1 MTPTILRT
9 LVSLALGVSLS
20 LPAQAIVL
28 VNAQSNSGAGE
39 FFGVGSFGTAHIA
52 DGVPVPGNN
61 FTSGT
66 ALSSI
71 GGTPLSG
78 WADTTAIDGSI
89 LVTARAEADLAY
101 GRLRAYSEAGTSS
114 VPGSF
119 YSTAFSQA
127 RWIDTITFNNTTG
140 GTVELDFFWQTDG
153 SVTPQRTNSIRDVTS
168 SIILSRVSSFVGL
181 KAADGS

>member
-89 LVTARAEADLAY
+89 LVTARAEADLA
-101 GRLRAYSEAGTSS
+101 
-114 VPGSF
+114 
-119 YSTAFSQA
+119 
-127 RWIDTITFNNTTG
+127 
-140 GTVELDFFWQTDG
+140 
-153 SVTPQRTNSIRDVTS
+153 
-168 SIILSRVSSFVGL
+168 
-181 KAADGS
+181 